1 MRIFADLHIH
11 SPYSRATSKDLRLEK
26 IYVWAQKKG
35 LGLVGT
41 GDFTHPEWTKEILEK
56 LEPAEEGL
64 WRLKTQ
70 WSKAVEPQIP
80 PSCKGEVR
88 FVLQTEISTI
98 YKKGGRVRKVHHL
111 VLLPDQVSMDKLVWR
126 LEKIGN
132 LGADGRPILGL
143 DSRDLLELVLEASE
157 RAILVPAHVWTP
169 WFSLFGSNSGFD
181 SIEECYGDLACHIR
195 ALETGL
201 SSDPAMNRR
210 WSQLDSLNLVS
221 NSDAH
226 SPSRLGR
233 EATVLD
239 IPLSYEGLKKAI
251 ETSHGLLGT
260 VEFFPEEGKYHLDG
274 HRGCGIRMTPKETRE
289 NKGLCP
295 RCGKP
300 LTVGVLHRVEELCD
314 RPHGELGEVLSP
326 CWRLIPLEEIL
337 SELYGSGKT
346 SKKVESLYEG
356 VVGRFGPEIQFLMEF
371 PLEGLEEAGMGPLA
385 EAIERMRNGRVI
397 VDPGF
402 DGQYGRIRLF
412 DERELVGIRGQM
424 SLMNLPET
432 TSQRG
437 QVWFHMGDFPKVSES
452 RGAHGSLDGEDMAS
466 FLDPRQREA
475 VESEARALLII
486 AGPGT
491 GKTRVLTHRIA
502 HLMARGSL
510 DPEKVLAVTFT
521 QRAATEMRERL
532 EGLLGLQGCGA
543 RIRVQTLHAW
553 GFELIRRF
561 WRLMGLRCEP
571 SVADEAARS
580 WALDA
585 ALKKIGGGLKELDR
599 GKALESISR
608 SKEVGAKGRMGEVLE
623 IYNEEL
629 REAGLVDY
637 EDLLLL
643 PLQLLREREDIRA
656 EMEEEI
662 GHLFVDEFQDLNPL
676 QMALMELLLGPK
688 ACVTV
693 VGDPDQSIYGFRG
706 ASPENFLGLMRKVP
720 EVVPFVLEANYR
732 SKAEIVRG
740 ALGLITHNEPLFQRS
755 LVPRRPDGGAIYLHL
770 AWSEREEGLFVAKEI
785 ERLLRGTSHLAMR
798 SIAERPEESPVV
810 GFGDIAVLC
819 RVHHLLPRFQEILEA
834 HGIPC
839 MRWAPEDEGSSSLD
853 LILWAL
859 RKVAGMVVPP
869 RAGWKQLEDE
879 LQKMVREGP
888 PPAPRDIL
896 PSVIDKLERFRPSA
910 LGAQKSD
917 GSLTRLLEASQRWS
931 GDLRSFL
938 DYWSMISFEDQPV
951 GRADKVSLMT
961 VHGAKGL
968 EFSVVFVVGCE
979 EGIFPLFL
987 EAGSGDLL
995 EERRLFFVA
1004 MTRAKDLLYLTAS
1017 RRRTPLGGIKSWG
1030 PSRFLREIPQELITP
1045 IEPQRAPTRPRQ
1057 LNLF

>member
-70 WSKAVEPQIP
+70 WSQAVEPQVP
-80 PSCKGEVR
+80 PSCKAEVR

-98 YKKGGRVRKVHHL
+98 YKKGGRVRKIHHL
-111 VLLPDQVSMDKLVWR
+111 VLLPDQFSMDKLVWR
-126 LEKIGN
+126 LQKIGN

-143 DSRDLLELVLEASE
+143 DSRDLLEMVLEASE
-157 RAILVPAHVWTP
+157 RAVLIPAHVWTP

-181 SIEECYGDLACHIR
+181 SIEECYGDLACHIK

-239 IPLSYEGLKKAI
+239 IPLSYEGLKKAV

-274 HRGCGIRMTPKETRE
+274 HRGCGIRMTPKETLE

-295 RCGKP
+295 KCERP

-314 RPHGELGEVLSP
+314 RPHGELGQVFSP

-337 SELYGSGKT
+337 SELYGYGKA
-346 SKKVESLYEG
+346 SKKVESLYED
-356 VVGRFGPEIQFLMEF
+356 VIGRFGPEIQFLMEF
-371 PLEGLEEAGMGPLA
+371 PLDRLEEAGMGPLA
-385 EAIERMRNGRVI
+385 KAIERMRNGQVI

-412 DERELVGIRGQM
+412 DEKELAIIRGQM
-424 SLMNLPET
+424 SLINLSET
-432 TSQRG
+432 TSQGERIC
-437 QVWFHMGDFPKVSES
+437 VHMEALPKVSEF
-452 RGAHGSLDGEDMAS
+452 RRAHGPPDGEDMAPL
-466 FLDPRQREA
+466 LDPRQREA

-502 HLMARGSL
+502 HLISRGSL
-510 DPEKVLAVTFT
+510 DPKKVLAVTFT
-521 QRAATEMRERL
+521 QRAAVEMRERL
-532 EGLLGLQGCGA
+532 ERLLGPQGNGGK
-543 RIRVQTLHAW
+543 IRVQTLHAW
-553 GFELIRRF
+553 GFEFIRRF
-561 WRLMGLRCEP
+561 WRPMGLRCEP
-571 SVADEAARS
+571 SVADEGARS
-580 WALDA
+580 WALEV
-585 ALKKIGGGLKELDR
+585 ALKKMGGGLR
-599 GKALESISR
+599 GLEKRRALEGISR
-608 SKEVGAKGRMGEVLE
+608 WKQAGAKVGMDEVLE
-623 IYNEEL
+623 FYNAEL

-643 PLQLLREREDIRA
+643 PLQLLREREDIRG
-656 EMEEEI
+656 EMAEEI
-662 GHLFVDEFQDLNPL
+662 GHLFVDELQDLNPL
-676 QMALMELLLGPK
+676 QVALLELLLGPK
-688 ACVTV
+688 TCVTA

-706 ASPENFLGLMRKVP
+706 ASPENFLGLTRKIP
-720 EVVPFVLEANYR
+720 DLVPFVLETNYR

-740 ALGLITHNEPLFQRS
+740 AFGLITHNEPLFQRS
-755 LVPRRPDGGAIYLHL
+755 LVPRRPHGGAIYLHL

-785 ERLLRGTSHLAMR
+785 ERLLRGTSHLAMQ
-798 SIAERPEESPVV
+798 SIAERPGESPIV

-819 RVHHLLPRFQEILEA
+819 RVHHLLPGFQEILEA

-839 MRWAPEDEGSSSLD
+839 MRWASEEEGSSSLD
-853 LILWAL
+853 LLLWAL

-879 LQKMVREGP
+879 LEEMIRGGS

-896 PSVIDKLERFRPSA
+896 PSVIDNLEKFSPSA
-910 LGAQKSD
+910 LGAAKSD
-917 GSLTRLLEASQRWS
+917 GSIRRLLEASQRWS

-938 DYWSMISFEDQPV
+938 DYWSMISLEDQPV
-951 GRADKVSLMT
+951 GRADKVSLIT

-979 EGIFPLFL
+979 EGIFPLFS
-987 EAGSGDLL
+987 EAGAVDLR

-1004 MTRAKDLLYLTAS
+1004 MTRAKELLYLTAS
-1017 RRRTPLGGIKSWG
+1017 RRRAPMGGIKSLG
-1030 PSRFLREIPQELITP
+1030 PSRFLSEIPEELITP
-1045 IEPQRAPTRPRQ
+1045 IEPQRGPTRPKQ

>member
-26 IYVWAQKKG
+26 VYVWARKKG

-41 GDFTHPEWTKEILEK
+41 GDFTHPQWTKEILDK
-56 LEPAEEGL
+56 LEPAEDGL
-64 WRLKTQ
+64 WCLKPQ
-70 WSKAVEPQIP
+70 WSQAVEPQIP

-111 VLLPDQVSMDKLVWR
+111 VFLPDQVSMDRLVLR
-126 LEKIGN
+126 LQKIGN

-143 DSRDLLELVLEASE
+143 DSRDLLELVLESSE
-157 RAILVPAHVWTP
+157 RAIVIPAHVWTP

-181 SIEECYGDLACHIR
+181 SMEECYGDLTCHIK

-210 WSQLDSLNLVS
+210 WSRLDSLNLVS

-239 IPLSYEGLKKAI
+239 IALSYEGLKGAI
-251 ETSHGLLGT
+251 ETSHGLVGT

-274 HRGCGIRMTPKETRE
+274 HRGCGIRMSPRETLE

-300 LTVGVLHRVEELCD
+300 LTIGVLHRVEELCD
-314 RPHGELGEVLSP
+314 RPHGELGQVASA

-337 SELYGSGKT
+337 SELYGSGKA

-356 VVGRFGPEIQFLMEF
+356 VIGRFGPEIQFLMEF
-371 PLEGLEEAGMGPLA
+371 PLERLKEAGMSPLA
-385 EAIERMRNGRVI
+385 EAIERMRDGRVI

-412 DERELVGIRGQM
+412 HETELMGIRGQM
-424 SLMNLPET
+424 SLMSLEKT
-432 TSQRG
+432 ISQREK
-437 QVWFHMGDFPKVSES
+437 VWLHIGDFPKISEF
-452 RGAHGSLDGEDMAS
+452 RIPNGPLDGGYMAS
-466 FLDPRQREA
+466 SLDPRQREA
-475 VESEARALLII
+475 VESESRALLII

-491 GKTRVLTHRIA
+491 GKTRVLTHRAA
-502 HLMARGSL
+502 HLIGRGLL
-510 DPEKVLAVTFT
+510 DPKKVLAVTFT
-521 QRAATEMRERL
+521 QRAATEMEERL
-532 EGLLGLQGCGA
+532 ERLLGPQYGGDV
-543 RIRVQTLHAW
+543 RVQTLHAW
-553 GFELIRRF
+553 GLEFIRRF
-561 WRLMGLRCEP
+561 WRVMGLRREP

-580 WALDA
+580 WALEA
-585 ALKKIGGGLKELDR
+585 AIKKMGGGLE
-599 GKALESISR
+599 GLETKKGLETISR
-608 SKEVGAKGRMGEVLE
+608 WKQAGVKGGMGEVLK
-623 IYNEEL
+623 IYNAEL

-637 EDLLLL
+637 DDLLSL
-643 PLQLLREREDIRA
+643 PLQFLREKEDIR
-656 EMEEEI
+656 EEIREEI

-676 QMALMELLLGPK
+676 QMALIELLLGPK
-688 ACVTV
+688 TCVTV

-706 ASPENFLGLMRKVP
+706 ASPENFSGLMRKVP
-720 EVVPFVLEANYR
+720 DLIPFLLDTNYR

-740 ALGLITHNEPLFQRS
+740 AFGLITHNEPLFQRS
-755 LVPRRPDGGAIYLHL
+755 LVPKRPNGGAIYLHL
-770 AWSEREEGLFVAKEI
+770 AWNEREEGLFVVKEI
-785 ERLLRGTSHLAMR
+785 ERLLGGTSHLAMVSTSER
-798 SIAERPEESPVV
+798 SGESPVV

-839 MRWAPEDEGSSSLD
+839 QRWAREEAGSSSLD
-853 LILWAL
+853 LLLWSL

-869 RAGWKQLEDE
+869 RAGWKKLEDE
-879 LQKMVREGP
+879 LEKMVREGS

-896 PSVIDKLERFRPSA
+896 PSVIYQLEKVCPSA
-910 LGAQKSD
+910 FGAMKSH
-917 GSLTRLLEASQRWS
+917 GSLTRLLEAFQRWP

-938 DYWSMISFEDQPV
+938 DYWSMISCEDQPV

-968 EFSVVFVVGCE
+968 EFAVVFVVGCE

-987 EAGSGDLL
+987 GAGAEDLP

-1004 MTRAKDLLYLTAS
+1004 MTRAKELLYLTAS
-1017 RRRTPLGGIKSWG
+1017 RRRAPMGGIKSLG
-1030 PSRFLREIPQELITP
+1030 TSRFLSEIPKELITP
-1045 IEPQRAPTRPRQ
+1045 IQAQRGPMKPKQ